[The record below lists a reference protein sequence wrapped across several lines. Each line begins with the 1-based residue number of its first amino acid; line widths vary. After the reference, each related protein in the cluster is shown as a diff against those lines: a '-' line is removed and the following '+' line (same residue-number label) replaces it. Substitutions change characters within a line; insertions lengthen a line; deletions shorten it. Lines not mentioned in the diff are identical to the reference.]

1 MALLIM
7 NSPWRGVQ
15 GAPWSPTPTRF
26 RETLDFGRE
35 KVQSEPWEPSERKL
49 LTRPKD
55 QPVRVVGVALG
66 CTIGL
71 EPALIVSGGGDEQ
84 LEPIRLDYRVDYRVR

>member
-1 MALLIM
+1 M
-7 NSPWRGVQ
+7 
-15 GAPWSPTPTRF
+15 
-26 RETLDFGRE
+26 
-35 KVQSEPWEPSERKL
+35 
-49 LTRPKD
+49 
-55 QPVRVVGVALG
+55 RVVGVALG